1 MAAGSRRHHKPT
13 HNLRPGASVCCAGTA
28 GRISA
33 WKVISVTKP
42 TSLPRFTFV
51 VTYGRSGS
59 TLVQG
64 LLNTL
69 PGGLVRGENNLF
81 VLPLFRSWVALRDY
95 QQRYGKLAAERGVQS
110 AFYGMGEVSLDG
122 FVESARELA
131 LRQLYGSA
139 DPATVNVLGFK
150 EVAWHRVRP
159 KEGPAFFNFLDKVFP
174 DARYVL
180 HRRAHENVTA
190 SGFWRR
196 ENPTSVTKALR
207 RVEAIQDRLRETRPE
222 RTHDT
227 RYERLTSDD
236 PAVVDAELRG
246 LAEFVLG
253 SCNDPLVDKMRQTLE
268 VGFGPN
274 PFASKKRAERKK
286 RAGGRSQRAG
296 RHNPSG

>member
-1 MAAGSRRHHKPT
+1 MT
-13 HNLRPGASVCCAGTA
+13 Q
-28 GRISA
+28 
-33 WKVISVTKP
+33 P

-81 VLPLFRSWVALRDY
+81 VLPLFRSWVLLRDY
-95 QQRYGKLAAERGVQS
+95 QQRYGKLADERGVQS

-131 LRQLYGSA
+131 LRQLYGSV
-139 DPATVNVLGFK
+139 DPATVDVLGFK

-159 KEGPAFFNFLDKVFP
+159 KEGPAFFNFLDQVFP

-196 ENPTSVTKALR
+196 EDPDSVDKALR
-207 RVEAIQDRLRETRPE
+207 RVEALQDRLRETRPE

-253 SCNDPLVDKMRQTLE
+253 ACDEPLVEKMRETLG

-274 PFASKKRAERKK
+274 PFASQKRAQKKGRARK
-286 RAGGRSQRAG
+286 RSQSAG
-296 RHNPSG
+296 RRNPSG

>member
-1 MAAGSRRHHKPT
+1 M
-13 HNLRPGASVCCAGTA
+13 
-28 GRISA
+28 
-33 WKVISVTKP
+33 ISVTQP

-81 VLPLFRSWVALRDY
+81 VLPLFRSWAQLRDY
-95 QQRYGKLAAERGVQS
+95 QKRYGSLAAERGVQS
-110 AFYGMGEVSLDG
+110 AFYGMSDVSLDA
-122 FVESARELA
+122 FAESARELVT
-131 LRQLYGSA
+131 RQLYGSA
-139 DPATVNVLGFK
+139 DPATVAVLGFK

-159 KEGPAFFNFLDKVFP
+159 KEIRPFFDFMDQVFP

-180 HRRAHENVTA
+180 HRRAHEDVTK

-196 ENPTSVTKALR
+196 EDPESVNQALG
-207 RVEAIQDRLRETRPE
+207 RVETIQDRLRETRPE

-236 PAVVDAELRG
+236 PGVVDDELRG
-246 LAEFVLG
+246 LAEFVQG
-253 SCNDPLVDKMRQTLE
+253 SCDQPLLDRMRETLG

-274 PFASKKRAERKK
+274 PFRGGKRGDRQT
-286 RAGGRSQRAG
+286 RAQGKSQRAG
-296 RHNPSG
+296 RQRTSG